1 MVLTV
6 DVGNT
11 NIVLGVYSNDR
22 LLFVSRVATERH
34 KTADQYAI
42 EFSDILNLYGCEKR
56 AFDGAVISCVVPP
69 LQNHLIRAIEKLL
82 GCKVM
87 TVSHENSAGLE
98 IKIDNPAIL
107 GADLICGAVAAKIKY
122 GTPCI
127 VIDLGTATKISAIDE
142 NGAFLGCSIMPGVGI
157 SLDALSSGTAQLPQ
171 IGFNAVENVIG
182 TNTVD
187 SMTSG
192 IVYGTA
198 SMLDGM
204 IAKYKRVLGENAHAV
219 STGGFSGVITP
230 HCESDIVYDPE
241 LILDGLYTIY
251 KNEI

>member
-1 MVLTV
+1 MVLAV

-11 NIVLGVYSNDR
+11 NIVLGAYNNDE
-22 LLFVSRVATERH
+22 LMFVSRVSTQKYKTE
-34 KTADQYAI
+34 DQYAI
-42 EFSDILNLYGCEKR
+42 EFSDILNLYGCKKR
-56 AFDGAVISCVVPP
+56 DFDGAIISCVVPP
-69 LQNHLIRAIEKLL
+69 LQMTLIKAIDKLL
-82 GCKVM
+82 GCKVI

-107 GADLICGAVAAKIKY
+107 GADLICGAVAAIKKY

-171 IGFNAVENVIG
+171 IGFKTVENVIG

-204 IAKYKRVLGENAHAV
+204 ITKYKKVLGENAHSI
-219 STGGFSGVITP
+219 STGGFSGVISP
-230 HCESDIVYDPE
+230 HCESEIIYDPN
-241 LILDGLYTIY
+241 LILDGLYYIY
-251 KNEI
+251 ECM